1 MREITRTEATRVSGG
16 SFLCDLSQANLAL
29 TANLFKV
36 GFFLLGGLVLMNCLC
51 SGAQTPPTPAPTTP
65 TPAPT
70 TAPEPPL

>member
-51 SGAQTPPTPAPTTP
+51 SGAPTPPTPAPTTP
-65 TPAPT
+65 APT
-70 TAPEPPL
+70 IAPEPPL